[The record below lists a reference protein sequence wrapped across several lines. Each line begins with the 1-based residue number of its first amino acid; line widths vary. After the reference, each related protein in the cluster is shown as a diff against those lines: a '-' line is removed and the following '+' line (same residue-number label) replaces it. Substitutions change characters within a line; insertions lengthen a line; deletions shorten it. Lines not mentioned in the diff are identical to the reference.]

1 MKEKVEELEKDLIK
15 TSLLWHVCHCSFL
28 LLCGPV
34 EMEEQQ
40 LTAPLSSCA
49 SLHYDSTCRRRAA
62 NDRTFALC
70 HQVTS
75 DKLLLSK
82 LLNCFILCALTAS
95 SCPHSHSACDDG
107 LLFSSLSSSFSFN
120 REDRKYMLKCFFL
133 CYFIQHQS
141 IEKSSFDLSMLKLSS
156 SSFHFPSLLFVHMK
170 QSQ

>member
-1 MKEKVEELEKDLIK
+1 MFSVHKIQTPTSVMYLWCLNIKLKISMKRYYTFSKNGNKLTKSKEWKWRKKVEELEKDLIK
-15 TSLLWHVCHCSFL
+15 TSLLWHICHCSFL

-49 SLHYDSTCRRRAA
+49 SLHYDSTCRRRAT

-82 LLNCFILCALTAS
+82 LLDCVILCALTAS
-95 SCPHSHSACDDG
+95 SCPQSHSACDDG
-107 LLFSSLSSSFSFN
+107 LLFVFF
-120 REDRKYMLKCFFL
+120 CFF
-133 CYFIQHQS
+133 
-141 IEKSSFDLSMLKLSS
+141 
-156 SSFHFPSLLFVHMK
+156 
-170 QSQ
+170 